1 MAPVELECPAGG
13 TCTYVT
19 PKLEITITLLEMHER
34 TAHSRD
40 DGASAT
46 GRSCKPEKFPRPT
59 VGMDETSER
68 WGDFATAWEQYKE
81 EYALSGNALTRQL
94 YACCTP
100 ELATGSSRST
110 CGKYFTL
117 DEKTLLLKMKELS
130 VQYQNPAVYVQTFLS
145 SVQNQDENVRHFLS
159 RLKGVASYC
168 NFQTKCECG
177 KFVSYADSITQFKLV
192 AGLVDEEIKEDVLS
206 AGDKTLEETV
216 KIVEAKESAKRAK
229 SSLTQNSSQSSINK
243 VSGENKNDIKNMK
256 ECKYCGRQNHKSS
269 YEERKN
275 SCPAFDKKCDKCG
288 RVGHFKKKCL

>member
-1 MAPVELECPAGG
+1 M
-13 TCTYVT
+13 
-19 PKLEITITLLEMHER
+19 
-34 TAHSRD
+34 
-40 DGASAT
+40 
-46 GRSCKPEKFPRPT
+46 
-59 VGMDETSER
+59 
-68 WGDFATAWEQYKE
+68 
-81 EYALSGNALTRQL
+81 
-94 YACCTP
+94 
-100 ELATGSSRST
+100 
-110 CGKYFTL
+110 
-117 DEKTLLLKMKELS
+117 LLKMKELS

-243 VSGENKNDIKNMK
+243 VSGENKNDIKI
-256 ECKYCGRQNHKSS
+256 
-269 YEERKN
+269 
-275 SCPAFDKKCDKCG
+275 
-288 RVGHFKKKCL
+288 